1 MGKIE
6 FIPQPYASKLCAG
19 VLRLVH
25 SDAQLEM
32 FDCVY
37 IYADEQLLNIESSIE
52 QIQMLRNQQLF
63 GVLPNPLP
71 TKAVVG
77 YLEIGCQIKFEE
89 NNLLKHGFLYEA
101 KEAYV
106 FDKPIYVSKEQALI
120 LAETD
125 SFEEIPSH
133 FIQPTS
139 IEGDSGI
146 LSFPVSAE
154 VFFSLEEGSEIQ
166 LEVSQDVMNTIF
178 NRDGKMKDFSC
189 FQIYN
194 GNHVKRFEWN
204 DRCSNDYGTDEQG
217 NLFFIRVI
225 YIHQGKLLAKC
236 CAFFVLISDN

>member
-19 VLRLVH
+19 VLKLVH

-77 YLEIGCQIKFEE
+77 YLEIGCQIKFED
-89 NNLLKHGFLYEA
+89 NNLLKHGFLYEV

-106 FDKPIYVSKEQALI
+106 FDNPIYVSKEQALI
-120 LAETD
+120 LAEAD
-125 SFEEIPSH
+125 SFEGIPSH
-133 FIQPTS
+133 FILPTL
-139 IEGDSGI
+139 IDGDNGI

-154 VFFSLEEGSEIQ
+154 VFFSLKEGSEIQ
-166 LEVSQDVMNTIF
+166 LEVSHDVMNAIF
-178 NRDGKMKDFSC
+178 NEDGNMKDFSG
-189 FQIYN
+189 FQIYT
-194 GNHVKRFEWN
+194 GNRVKRFEWS
-204 DRCSNDYGTDEQG
+204 DRCYIDYDIDEQG
-217 NLFFIRVI
+217 DLIFYKSDLHPSGKAPRQVLRLFCSNKR
-225 YIHQGKLLAKC
+225 
-236 CAFFVLISDN
+236 

>member
-25 SDAQLEM
+25 SDAQLEK
-32 FDCVY
+32 FDRVY
-37 IYADEQLLNIESSIE
+37 IYADKQVLNMECSIE
-52 QIQMLRNQQLF
+52 QMQMLRNQQLF
-63 GVLPNPLP
+63 GILPDPLP

-89 NNLLKHGFLYEA
+89 NNLLKHGFLYEV

-120 LAETD
+120 LAETN
-125 SFEEIPSH
+125 SIEGIPSH
-133 FIQPTS
+133 FILPTS
-139 IEGDSGI
+139 IDGDESI

-154 VFFSLEEGSEIQ
+154 VFFSLKDGSEIQ
-166 LEVSQDVMNTIF
+166 LEVSHDVTKAIF
-178 NRDGKMKDFSC
+178 DEDGSMKEFSD

-194 GNHVKRFEWN
+194 GNHVKRFKWN
-204 DRCSNDYGTDEQG
+204 DRCCIDYDTDEQG
-217 NLFFIRVI
+217 NLVF
-225 YIHQGKLLAKC
+225 YKSYLYLSGKVPRQ
-236 CAFFVLISDN
+236 VLRLFCSNK

>member
-25 SDAQLEM
+25 SDAQLEK
-32 FDCVY
+32 FDRVY
-37 IYADEQLLNIESSIE
+37 IYADKQVLNMECSIE
-52 QIQMLRNQQLF
+52 QMQMLRNQQLF
-63 GVLPNPLP
+63 GILPDPLP

-89 NNLLKHGFLYEA
+89 NNLLKHGFLYEV

-125 SFEEIPSH
+125 YFEEIPSH
-133 FIQPTS
+133 FILPTL
-139 IEGDSGI
+139 IDGDNGI

-154 VFFSLEEGSEIQ
+154 VFFSLKEGSEIQ
-166 LEVSQDVMNTIF
+166 LEVSHDVMNTVF
-178 NRDGKMKDFSC
+178 DKDGKMIDFSS

-194 GNHVKRFEWN
+194 GNHVKHFKWN
-204 DRCSNDYGTDEQG
+204 DRCCIDYDTDEQG
-217 NLFFIRVI
+217 NLVFYKSDF
-225 YIHQGKLLAKC
+225 HPSGKAPRQ
-236 CAFFVLISDN
+236 VLRLFCSDKR

>member
-37 IYADEQLLNIESSIE
+37 IYADEQVLNMKRSIE
-52 QIQMLRNQQLF
+52 QIQMLRNLQLF
-63 GVLPNPLP
+63 GVLPDPLP

-77 YLEIGCQIKFEE
+77 YLEIGCLIKFED
-89 NNLLKHGFLYEA
+89 NNLMRHRFLYEI
-101 KEAYV
+101 KEAFE

-120 LAETD
+120 LVETD
-125 SFEEIPSH
+125 SFEGIPSH
-133 FIQPTS
+133 FVLPTS
-139 IEGDSGI
+139 IDSDNGV

-166 LEVSQDVMNTIF
+166 LEISHDVMNTVF
-178 NRDGKMKDFSC
+178 DKDGKMKDFSG

-194 GNHVKRFEWN
+194 GNYVKRFEWN
-204 DRCSNDYGTDEQG
+204 DRCCVDYETDEQG
-217 NLFFIRVI
+217 NLIF
-225 YIHQGKLLAKC
+225 YKSDLHPSGKAPRQ
-236 CAFFVLISDN
+236 VLRLFCYSKR

>member
-19 VLRLVH
+19 VMRLVH
-25 SDAQLEM
+25 SDAQLEK

-37 IYADEQLLNIESSIE
+37 IYADEQVLNMKRSIE
-52 QIQMLRNQQLF
+52 QIQMLRNLQLF
-63 GVLPNPLP
+63 GVLPDPLP

-77 YLEIGCQIKFEE
+77 YLEIGCLIKFED
-89 NNLLKHGFLYEA
+89 NNLMKHRFLYEI
-101 KEAYV
+101 KEAFE

-120 LAETD
+120 LAKTD
-125 SFEEIPSH
+125 SFEGIPSH
-133 FIQPTS
+133 FVLPTS
-139 IEGDSGI
+139 IDGDNGV

-166 LEVSQDVMNTIF
+166 LEISHDVMNTVF
-178 NRDGKMKDFSC
+178 DKDGKMKDFSG

-204 DRCSNDYGTDEQG
+204 DRCSIDYGTDEQG
-217 NLFFIRVI
+217 NLIF
-225 YIHQGKLLAKC
+225 YKSDLHPSGKAPRQ
-236 CAFFVLISDN
+236 VLRLFCSDKR